1 VSAKPKKE
9 GLWQRAVHVFRDKKD
24 EAHYKFEKIGKL
36 RVHEFTDPTAARD
49 ILRQDDNFG
58 TPSFVKKAMGRFIG
72 KALIMDEGESWQNM
86 HNLMVDIFSP
96 KGVQKTIAPIIT
108 DECDKM
114 IDRWLKD
121 KKPLDLEHEMRGLT
135 AKVVMRVV
143 FSDSITEKQA
153 HDIIE
158 ASTVTIESFRKPHKL
173 TVAMRML
180 GIHHD
185 YIPRMKKTYKESAK
199 TIDDIL
205 ESIIAER
212 RKLTTQPDD
221 ILGRLLEAN
230 DVATGKPLTQKQIKD
245 QLVMFIVAG
254 HETTAVGLTFSL
266 SELLQDKNKHE
277 LTKVQAE
284 IDASAHGARFRGG
297 DYNKLPNVRDAF
309 KEAMRMHP
317 SAYEIGRE
325 AEADTVVGGVKIKKG
340 DLVRIDVLG
349 MHRSDDIFPDA
360 KTYKPDRFKANAFP
374 QGYLPFGAGPR
385 VCLGMTMAL
394 TEGTLALAEIF
405 NRVEFDVSQR
415 PTGEQLVFT
424 MRPEGKL
431 EATARERKPANEPKP
446 TPPAA
451 P

>member
-1 VSAKPKKE
+1 MSDKPHKE
-9 GLWQRAVHVFRDKKD
+9 GLWKRVIHTFRDKK
-24 EAHYKFEKIGKL
+24 ENLHYKFTRIGKL
-36 RVHEFTDPTAARD
+36 RIHEFTDPTAARD
-49 ILRQDDNFG
+49 ILRQDGNFG
-58 TPSFVKKAMGRFIG
+58 TPSFVKKGIGRFIG
-72 KALIMDEGESWQNM
+72 NALILDEGESWQNM

-96 KGVQKTIAPIIT
+96 KGVNKTIAPVVS

-121 KKPLDLEHEMRGLT
+121 GKPLDLEHEMRGLT

-153 HDIIE
+153 QEIID

-180 GIHHD
+180 GIHKD
-185 YIPRMKKTYKESAK
+185 YIPRMKETYKESAAV
-199 TIDDIL
+199 IDNIL
-205 ESIIAER
+205 DSIIAER
-212 RKLTTQPDD
+212 RKLQSQPDD
-221 ILGRLLEAN
+221 ILGRLLDAT

-266 SELLQDKNKHE
+266 HELLKNEIE
-277 LTKVQAE
+277 LKKVQAE
-284 IDASAHGARFRGG
+284 VDKVAHGAHLAPS

-309 KEAMRMHP
+309 KEALRLHP
-317 SAYEIGRE
+317 SAYEIARE
-325 AEADTVVGGVKIKKG
+325 AEHNTVVGGVDIKKH
-340 DLVRIDVLG
+340 DLVRISVLN
-349 MHRSDDIFPDA
+349 MHRAADLWKDA
-360 KTYKPDRFKANAFP
+360 ADYKPERFRKEPFP
-374 QGYLPFGAGPR
+374 QAYLPFGAGPR

-405 NRVEFDVSQR
+405 NRVTFDVTSR

-424 MRPEGKL
+424 MRPLGKL
-431 EATARERKPANEPKP
+431 EATPKP
-446 TPPAA
+446 RNP
-451 P
+451 

>member
-1 VSAKPKKE
+1 LSEKPKKE
-9 GLWQRAVHVFRDKKD
+9 GLWKRAIHTFREKKQSL
-24 EAHYKFEKIGKL
+24 HYKFTKIGKL

-49 ILRQDDNFG
+49 ILRQDHNFG
-58 TPSFVKKAMGRFIG
+58 TPSFVKKGIGRFIG
-72 KALIMDEGESWQNM
+72 DALILDEGQSWQNM
-86 HNLMVDIFSP
+86 HNLMVDIFAP
-96 KGVQKTIAPIIT
+96 KGVNKTIAPIIT

-121 KKPLDLEHEMRGLT
+121 NKPLDLEHEMRGLT

-143 FSDSITEKQA
+143 FSDSISEKQA

-180 GIHHD
+180 GIQKD
-185 YIPRMKKTYKESAK
+185 YIPKMKKEYKDSAA
-199 TIDDIL
+199 TIDGIL

-212 RKLTTQPDD
+212 RKLKSQPDD
-221 ILGRLLEAN
+221 ILGRLLEAD

-254 HETTAVGLTFSL
+254 HETTAVGLTYSL
-266 SELLQDKNKHE
+266 HELLKNDKE
-277 LTKVQAE
+277 LAKVQTE
-284 IDASAHGARFRGG
+284 VNGLTHGQHLKPG
-297 DYNKLPNVRDAF
+297 DYNRLPSVRDAF
-309 KEAMRMHP
+309 KEAMRLHP
-317 SAYEIGRE
+317 SAYEIARE
-325 AEADTVVGGVKIKKG
+325 CDNDTVVGGVEIKKH
-340 DLVRIDVLG
+340 DLVRISVLD
-349 MHRSDDIFPDA
+349 MHRAEDLWESA
-360 KTYKPDRFKANAFP
+360 KEYKPERFKKESFP
-374 QGYLPFGAGPR
+374 QAYLPFGAGPR

-405 NRVEFDVSQR
+405 NRVEFNVTER

-424 MRPEGKL
+424 MRPVGKL
-431 EATARERKPANEPKP
+431 EATAKERKPS
-446 TPPAA
+446 PAS